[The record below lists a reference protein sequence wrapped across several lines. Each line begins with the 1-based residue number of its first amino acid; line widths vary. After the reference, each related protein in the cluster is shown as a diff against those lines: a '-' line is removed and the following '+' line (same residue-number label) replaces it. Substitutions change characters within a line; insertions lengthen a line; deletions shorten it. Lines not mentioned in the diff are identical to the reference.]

1 MGIINKDANLYNHRG
16 KLIAIAGCYQ
26 KDYHGCF
33 MPETVG
39 QLCHKTNK
47 KKKSCRKY

>member
-1 MGIINKDANLYNHRG
+1 MGRINKHANLYDCRG
-16 KLIAIAGCYQ
+16 DLMIAAGCYP
-26 KDYHGCF
+26 KDQMGNF

-39 QLCHKTNK
+39 RLCHKTNK

>member
-39 QLCHKTNK
+39 RLCHKTNK
-47 KKKSCRKY
+47 RKKQ

>member
-1 MGIINKDANLYNHRG
+1 MGIINKNANLYNCRG
-16 KLIAIAGCYQ
+16 KLMAIAGCYP
-26 KDYHGCF
+26 KDQMGNF

>member
-1 MGIINKDANLYNHRG
+1 MGIINKHTNLYNCRG

-26 KDYHGCF
+26 KDYRGCF

-39 QLCHKTNK
+39 RLFHKTNK
-47 KKKSCRKY
+47 RKKQ